1 MTGDGRDRGGERAE
15 GAERA
20 EREERAERA
29 EREERLSLSAQE
41 HPAGRVDLTGTTS
54 HVAAFRERAFRDG
67 SVAALFHENSKFD
80 RQHLARS
87 AMTSSDLSDGFG
99 AIQQDYPAR
108 ETVSLPAPDA
118 LSCGLEAALARRRS
132 VRAFA
137 DRGVTRA
144 TLSTLLGHA
153 VAPTR
158 ERDAGV
164 VTETSRS
171 YPSAGGLYPIETY
184 VVVADGA
191 DLDPGTYYYAPREH
205 ALRVL
210 ERGGT
215 DDRFAAC
222 FMDESFAA
230 GVVRDAPVTVVLAG
244 CLGRVAAK
252 YGPVGYRFALQ
263 EAGHLAQSLLLAAT
277 ALDLG
282 GVPLGSFLDD
292 DLDRFLGVDGTD
304 EAALYPLALGHPAGT
319 NDAATSD
326 AASTDHEALHDA
338 ASTDDANTHDASG
351 SLDS

>member
-29 EREERLSLSAQE
+29 ERAEREERLSLSAQE
-41 HPAGRVDLTGTTS
+41 HPAGRVDLASTTS

-67 SVAALFHENSKFD
+67 SVAALFHENTKFD

-87 AMTSSDLSDGFG
+87 AMTSSDLPDGFG
-99 AIQQDYPAR
+99 AIEQDYPGR

-158 ERDAGV
+158 EREAGV
-164 VTETSRS
+164 VTETSRP
-171 YPSAGGLYPIETY
+171 YPSAGGLYPIEAY
-184 VVVADGA
+184 VVVSDGA
-191 DLDPGTYYYAPREH
+191 DIDPGTYYYAAREH

-210 ERGGT
+210 DRGGS

-222 FMDESFAA
+222 FMDEPFAA
-230 GVVRDAPVTVVLAG
+230 GVVRDAPVTVVLTG
-244 CLGRVAAK
+244 CLSRVAAK

-263 EAGHLAQSLLLAAT
+263 EAGHLAQNLLLTAT
-277 ALDLG
+277 ARGLG

-304 EAALYPLALGHPAGT
+304 EAALYPLALGHPAS
-319 NDAATSD
+319 A
-326 AASTDHEALHDA
+326 
-338 ASTDDANTHDASG
+338 DDATTRDAPSTGDADTRDASG
-351 SLDS
+351 SVDS

>member
-1 MTGDGRDRGGERAE
+1 MTGDSRDRGR
-15 GAERA
+15 ERA
-20 EREERAERA
+20 EREA
-29 EREERLSLSAQE
+29 RLSLAAQE

-67 SVAALFHENSKFD
+67 SVAALFHENTKFD

-87 AMTSSDLSDGFG
+87 AMTSSDLPDCSG

-118 LSCGLEAALARRRS
+118 LSCALEDALARRRS

-144 TLSTLLGHA
+144 TLGTLLGHA

-158 ERDAGV
+158 EREAGV

-171 YPSAGGLYPIETY
+171 YPSAGGLYPIEAY
-184 VVVADGA
+184 VVVSDGA
-191 DLDPGTYYYAPREH
+191 DIDPGTYYYAPREH

-222 FMDESFAA
+222 FMDEPFAA
-230 GVVRDAPVTVVLAG
+230 GVVRDAPVTIVLAG
-244 CLGRVAAK
+244 CLSRVAAK

-263 EAGHLAQSLLLAAT
+263 EAGHLAQTLLLAAT

-304 EAALYPLALGHPAGT
+304 EAALYPLALGHPAKTG
-319 NDAATSD
+319 DAD
-326 AASTDHEALHDA
+326 NHDA
-338 ASTDDANTHDASG
+338 PSTDDAAIHDASG
-351 SLDS
+351 SVDS